1 MNKNEVFVLSTI
13 DNILYLAK
21 QKGIKQVY
29 ICNQLGL
36 DTTWLRT
43 VKKQNINISPE
54 RLAQI
59 ADILGTT
66 VEYLNG
72 ETDNPEKEKSPSSI
86 DELSDFKK
94 SILELLDMI
103 PEDEQENVRARI
115 EFELKLKGLLK

>member
-72 ETDNPEKEKSPSSI
+72 ETDNPEKEKSPSEL
-86 DELSDFKK
+86 DELLKDPLNKELFDKLAKLSPAKKKAVLALIEDQESD
-94 SILELLDMI
+94 
-103 PEDEQENVRARI
+103 
-115 EFELKLKGLLK
+115 

>member
-1 MNKNEVFVLSTI
+1 MQVV
-13 DNILYLAK
+13 DRILEYSK
-21 QKGIKQVY
+21 SKGIKQIF
-29 ICNQLGL
+29 ICTKLGVAKNWFSIVRR
-36 DTTWLRT
+36 D
-43 VKKQNINISPE
+43 NINISPE

-94 SILELLDMI
+94 SILDLLDMI